1 MTYVTCYSASG
12 RTVDVPLR
20 GAFTNDKHAVREA
33 LRAIEREAPGQGWR
47 AGAVHEQDPIIRR
60 S

>member
-1 MTYVTCYSASG
+1 MTYVTCYTASG

-20 GAFTNDKHAVREA
+20 GVFMNDQHASREAVRA
-33 LRAIEREAPGQGWR
+33 MERSEPGQGWR